1 MTLRR
6 QALAILILLLVETG
20 AYAASDA
27 KERARAFVRLPNW
40 TGQWEIVGVTEDE
53 SGGIA
58 QSLDDIMKGIRH
70 WGPPP
75 YKPEAQAA
83 FNKFAAELRKRSQA
97 DRTAAPPQPVCAW
110 GFPMLMIQTPL
121 MFEILTTPEETAMI
135 FSGREMRHIYT
146 DGRPHTPKEDLW
158 PTFWGD
164 SIGHWEGQTLVIDTI
179 AVNSPP
185 DGKYPAVLYAQG
197 GSGTEFA
204 MVAVFSSEVHFIER
218 IRMTDKDHLEER
230 MTILDP
236 VSFTAPWR
244 ISRQYRRVTGMN
256 RMIHEDPC
264 EGEDRNP
271 VVNGHYTIAPPP
283 APPGSPAPSPAPKSP
298 EGNSK

>member
-1 MTLRR
+1 MRAR
-6 QALAILILLLVETG
+6 SVLAVLLLLLVWTG
-20 AYAASDA
+20 AYAASSADQ
-27 KERARAFVRLPNW
+27 RARAFARLPNW
-40 TGQWEIVGVTEDE
+40 TGQWEIVGITEDE

-58 QSLDDIMKGIRH
+58 QSLDEILHGIRQ

-75 YKPEAQAA
+75 YKPEVQVVFDKIAAQA
-83 FNKFAAELRKRSQA
+83 RSQTRGA
-97 DRTAAPPQPVCAW
+97 AAPRRATCAW

-121 MFEILTTPEETAMI
+121 MFEFLVTPEETAMI

-185 DGKYPAVLYAQG
+185 DGARPAVLYAQG
-197 GSGTEFA
+197 GAATDFA
-204 MVAVFSSEVHFIER
+204 LIAFFSSEAHFVER
-218 IRMTDKDHLEER
+218 IHMIDKDHLAEQ

-236 VSFTAPWR
+236 VDFTAPWH
-244 ISRQYRRVTGMN
+244 ISRQYRRVTGVN

-271 VVNGHYTIAPPP
+271 VVNGRYTISPPPP
-283 APPGSPAPSPAPKSP
+283 AQPPPPTVSPRTSR
-298 EGNSK
+298 